1 MPDFFNAS
9 CAAAHRVPIPI
20 VTDRTSA
27 LKEAAAKK
35 RTALHGSRISVSDP
49 EITAEL
55 TEAFSK
61 ISYSS
66 DAQRNERY
74 HDAEAVTLR
83 YAHYLQSYIATGW
96 HRLQA
101 PLLSLELGGTKTPF
115 RPDVLLYRKT
125 GEGIFLKAIIVSSG
139 KAAVSQTGAN
149 NGTYKALRLYAAMR
163 YLERVSKK
171 ISGHKILTAS
181 MHYMRR
187 NDDRYANPGK
197 PGFFNETFDAP
208 KGGNIVSI
216 TEEMYGLVKKRYAFR
231 TGRKGI
237 EVIATADWDA
247 IYAPAV
253 KQMNDGMEEEQCSD
267 DDCERCPFYDSC
279 KYVLPPLQVK
289 GTVSKSSK
297 LMIPSKNQAMAIG
310 ANTGVLRINAGPG
323 AGKTFVITKRVE
335 RLLDEGVKPSELLL
349 ITFTDA
355 AAKEMRDRI
364 SAAVAV
370 SGVVDSIDDMRICTF
385 NSFGNEVILDQ
396 WANLG
401 FTAEPTLLK
410 NVTRRRIISD
420 LLIAHPVSGMA
431 QRNFD
436 ANSKFVKGPV
446 VIADEVFDT
455 MKRESYTVYDVDKV
469 YESLGMDRRYI
480 TKDALK
486 NLMELYD
493 EFDETLRASNYIEY
507 ADQES
512 LVFEVLHRDPF
523 YFNKLQLKHIIVDE
537 FQDTSENQM
546 KILKALV
553 DTPSCESLMVVGDD
567 SQAVYGFRNTS
578 PEYIINFAS
587 YIGKPVR
594 DIGLLENHRS
604 TPEIVDFANKLM
616 DKNTKKIAKTLTAS
630 RASIGKPVITK
641 GFFSADDEYSYIVNG
656 IKKKISMGTKP
667 EDIAFIGYTKTE
679 LMKMA
684 DLLKAANIPSV
695 LMNPEPLHENSRVRA
710 AIAMLKAVKN
720 HFDTKDTL
728 TVANALTPN
737 GDLIKADP
745 EAIKRAYG
753 AARKRLDEIGGLK
766 EAPKRAELLKLLN
779 EFDRDD
785 EVYQGFIDML
795 KSQPSVEQMMQ
806 YALDFERFGEDEAIR
821 RSRKYPGVVLT
832 TAHSSKGLEW
842 KIVYNSLTKYDS
854 EQIRSKLEYTEER
867 RRLLYVSATRA
878 RDELIITGLFTA
890 YIKKDPDNPK
900 VSSVTRNMF
909 LIDSYECSGNPID
922 NMKIAAAEADYRAEK
937 KAQKAA
943 SADGGRKEKMNE
955 QKKCS

>member
-1 MPDFFNAS
+1 MIDFFNAQCS
-9 CAAAHRVPIPI
+9 HAHNVPIPVI
-20 VTDRTSA
+20 TDRTNA
-27 LKEAAAKK
+27 LREAAAKK
-35 RTALHGSRISVSDP
+35 HAALHGARVSVSDACV
-49 EITAEL
+49 TAEL
-55 TEAFSK
+55 AEAFAK
-61 ISYSS
+61 INYSN
-66 DAQRNERY
+66 DAQRQERY
-74 HDAEAVTLR
+74 ADAEPVVLR
-83 YAHYLQSYIATGW
+83 YAHYLQGLCANGW

-101 PLLSLELGGTKTPF
+101 PMMSISLGSVKVPF

-125 GEGIFLKAIIVSSG
+125 PDGIFLKAIIVSSG
-139 KAAVSQTGAN
+139 KAAITQTGAD

-163 YLERVSKK
+163 YLERVSYR
-171 ISGHKILTAS
+171 ISGKKCLTAS

-197 PGFFNETFDAP
+197 PGNFCETFDAP

-216 TEEMYGLVKKRYAFR
+216 TEEMFGRVKKKYSLKSTRKGLV
-231 TGRKGI
+231 I
-237 EVIATADWDA
+237 LPVADWDA
-247 IYAPAV
+247 VFAPSV
-253 KQMNDGMEEEQCSD
+253 EQMNNGMEEEQCSD
-267 DDCERCPFYDSC
+267 DDCERCPFFDAC
-279 KYVLPPLQVK
+279 KYVLPPLQVN
-289 GTVSKSSK
+289 GTVSKSTK
-297 LMIPSKNQAMAIG
+297 LMIPSKNQAQAIA

-335 RLLDEGVKPSELLL
+335 RLLDEGVDPSELLL

-364 SAAVAV
+364 SAAVKV
-370 SGVVDSIDDMRICTF
+370 SGVVENIDDMRIMTF
-385 NSFGNEVILDQ
+385 NAFGNEVILDQ
-396 WANLG
+396 WASLG

-420 LLIAHPVSGMA
+420 ILNAHPVNGMA

-446 VIADEVFDT
+446 VIADEVFDL
-455 MKRESYTVYDVDKV
+455 MKRESLTIYDVGKVYD
-469 YESLGMDRRYI
+469 SLGMDRRYI
-480 TKDALK
+480 TKEALT

-493 EFDETLRASNYIEY
+493 TFDETLRASNYIEY

-553 DTPSCESLMVVGDD
+553 DTPTCQSLMVVGDD

-578 PEYIINFAS
+578 PEYIINFAD
-587 YIGKPVR
+587 YIGRPVR

-616 DKNTKKIAKTLTAS
+616 EKNTKKIAKTLTAS

-641 GFFSADDEYSYIVNG
+641 GFFSIDDEYGYIVDG

-684 DLLKAANIPSV
+684 DLLKATGIPSV
-695 LMNPEPLHENSRVRA
+695 MMNPEPLHENSRVRA

-745 EAIKRAYG
+745 AVINAAYG
-753 AARKRLDEIGGLK
+753 KARKRLDEISGLK

-785 EVYQGFIDML
+785 EVYQGFVDML
-795 KSQPSVEQMMQ
+795 KAQPSVEQMMQ
-806 YALDFERFGEDEAIR
+806 YAADFERFGEDEAIR

-842 KIVYNSLTKYDS
+842 KVVYNSLTKYDS
-854 EQIRSKLEYTEER
+854 EQIRGKLEYTEER

-878 RDELIITGLFTA
+878 RDELIITGQFTA
-890 YIKKDPDNPK
+890 FTHRDPDNPRNTT
-900 VSSVTRNMF
+900 VTRNMF
-909 LIDSYECSGNPID
+909 VVDSYECSGNPID
-922 NMKIAAAEADYRAEK
+922 NLKIAAAEADYRARK
-937 KAQKAA
+937 KAEKEA
-943 SADGGRKEKMNE
+943 SAKSGRKENK
-955 QKKCS
+955 